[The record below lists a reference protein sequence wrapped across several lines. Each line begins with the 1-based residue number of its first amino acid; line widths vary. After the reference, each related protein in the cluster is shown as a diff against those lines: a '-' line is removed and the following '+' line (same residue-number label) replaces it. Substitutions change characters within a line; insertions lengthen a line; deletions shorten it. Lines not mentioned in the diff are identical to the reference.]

1 MAAQEKKIDED
12 LNSRAI
18 FTYGL
23 ETMQKLSE
31 MKVLIIGMRG
41 LGIEVAKNIIL
52 NGLDEMSIYDPN
64 PVKINDLGS
73 NFYLSESDVGKK
85 NRDEACIDKLSKLNP
100 TVKVSLFQVEMK
112 EDFNE
117 YVNLFC
123 EKVQKFNVIVFTEF
137 YSITFIGQIDM
148 VCRAKNIK
156 IIYGLCLGL
165 AGYVFSD
172 FGPLHTIILSN
183 LSM

>member
-52 NGLDEMSIYDPN
+52 NGLDELSIYDPN

-85 NRDEACIDKLSKLNP
+85 I
-100 TVKVSLFQVEMK
+100 VMK
-112 EDFNE
+112 H
-117 YVNLFC
+117 
-123 EKVQKFNVIVFTEF
+123 
-137 YSITFIGQIDM
+137 
-148 VCRAKNIK
+148 A
-156 IIYGLCLGL
+156 
-165 AGYVFSD
+165 
-172 FGPLHTIILSN
+172 
-183 LSM
+183 